1 MDIGYAAGVKSG
13 FEKSSGT
20 NNVAEETT
28 ELTKEEAFKNEIKD
42 ILDS

>member
-20 NNVAEETT
+20 TNVAEETT
-28 ELTKEEAFKNEIKD
+28 ELTKEEVFKKQIKN